1 MGELSRTEGGTKHG
15 KLIAKQMMDVAIRVS
30 SIRSFAVSQM
40 ALLVENHTILL
51 GTSSQNSTACEVL
64 YAASWICGEFAEHL
78 TSPEDTLKDFV
89 ASSDLEVQERASV
102 MHHFVKYVAK
112 HLEKGDDISE
122 DFQLF
127 FADELN
133 PVAPKAQKK
142 VPIPEGLD
150 LDAWINEPPS

>member
-1 MGELSRTEGGTKHG
+1 MRHHAVFWYFSSFFSGL
-15 KLIAKQMMDVAIRVS
+15 KLFSFIAQNWLKDDKIEEVKALAKYLDEDV
-30 SIRSFAVSQM
+30 
-40 ALLVENHTILL
+40 
-51 GTSSQNSTACEVL
+51 
-64 YAASWICGEFAEHL
+64 
-78 TSPEDTLKDFV
+78 LKDFV

-112 HLEKGDDISE
+112 HLEKGDNISE

-150 LDAWINEPPS
+150 LDAWINEPPSESEPGNFFIVFFFLSNIFRQVA